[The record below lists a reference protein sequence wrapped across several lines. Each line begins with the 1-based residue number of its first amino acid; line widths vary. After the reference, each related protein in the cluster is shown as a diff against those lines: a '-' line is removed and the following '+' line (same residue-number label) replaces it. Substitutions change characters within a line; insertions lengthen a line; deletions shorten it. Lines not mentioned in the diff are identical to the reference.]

1 MRIVHLPSGLK
12 TESRTERSQ
21 LINKEI
27 CRVRLASMIEDLNK
41 PESIKFD
48 EEIKF
53 GRAKYNHWET
63 DKFFK
68 KGI

>member
-1 MRIVHLPSGLK
+1 
-12 TESRTERSQ
+12 
-21 LINKEI
+21 
-27 CRVRLASMIEDLNK
+27 MIEDLNK

-68 KGI
+68 KGIQNYLI

>member
-1 MRIVHLPSGLK
+1 
-12 TESRTERSQ
+12 
-21 LINKEI
+21 
-27 CRVRLASMIEDLNK
+27 MIEDLNK

-53 GRAKYNHWET
+53 GRAKYNNWET

-68 KGI
+68 KGIQNYLI